1 MPTSRRQVMQLL
13 RSHTRS
19 VMAAYIADIRRKKI
33 SIKDVEEH
41 IGSATYLSDQLAL
54 SGGDLSATTEAIRD
68 ALKAGGELEGK
79 FNVNAETATQ
89 WITDNAAALV
99 TRINKEQME
108 AIQAVI
114 GTGRTLGE
122 NPRTT
127 ALDIVG
133 RIGAN
138 GKREGGI
145 VGLNGPQ
152 ANAVSNARA
161 NLRSGDPEQ
170 MRKYLNNER
179 RDRRYDHIVKAAIA
193 ESKPVSKANLQ
204 TIITRYQARLLK
216 TRGDTIARTE
226 THQAVSNGRQEQVRQ
241 QSGNKPMIKIWM
253 ATFDSRTRH
262 DHREMDGQRRK
273 LDEPY
278 RLPDGSRM
286 MHPGDSSMGARAGEV
301 INCRCTERYE
311 VAA

>member
-138 GKREGGI
+138 GKREG
-145 VGLNGPQ
+145 
-152 ANAVSNARA
+152 
-161 NLRSGDPEQ
+161 
-170 MRKYLNNER
+170 
-179 RDRRYDHIVKAAIA
+179 
-193 ESKPVSKANLQ
+193 
-204 TIITRYQARLLK
+204 
-216 TRGDTIARTE
+216 
-226 THQAVSNGRQEQVRQ
+226 
-241 QSGNKPMIKIWM
+241 
-253 ATFDSRTRH
+253 
-262 DHREMDGQRRK
+262 
-273 LDEPY
+273 
-278 RLPDGSRM
+278 
-286 MHPGDSSMGARAGEV
+286 
-301 INCRCTERYE
+301 
-311 VAA
+311 

>member
-1 MPTSRRQVMQLL
+1 
-13 RSHTRS
+13 
-19 VMAAYIADIRRKKI
+19 
-33 SIKDVEEH
+33 
-41 IGSATYLSDQLAL
+41 
-54 SGGDLSATTEAIRD
+54 
-68 ALKAGGELEGK
+68 
-79 FNVNAETATQ
+79 TATQ

-204 TIITRYQARLLK
+204 TIITRYQARLLN

-226 THQAVSNGRQEQVRQ
+226 THQAVSKGRQEQVRQ

-286 MHPGDSSMGARAGEV
+286 MHPGDSSM
-301 INCRCTERYE
+301 
-311 VAA
+311 